1 MCVPVAVSVGFLLWG
16 RSVSVT
22 SGFAVAGVL
31 LKRWALSLI
40 PTGGAGHGWQLVP
53 LSDLVALQSCDP
65 VASPPARLLLAA
77 CCMLC
82 PHRGVQVG
90 CRRPPFSLGGGKVGE
105 PGDVGSE
112 ECWSC
117 RKQRVL

>member
-1 MCVPVAVSVGFLLWG
+1 MAGSWSLCLTWWLSNPVTLW
-16 RSVSVT
+16 
-22 SGFAVAGVL
+22 
-31 LKRWALSLI
+31 
-40 PTGGAGHGWQLVP
+40 H
-53 LSDLVALQSCDP
+53 
-65 VASPPARLLLAA
+65 LLLPD
-77 CCMLC
+77 CCWLPAVRC
-82 PHRGVQVG
+82 AHTGGVQVG